1 MTEKKNITEKKD
13 AGDNSEFTF
22 SGQLYVKPVP
32 LILKIL
38 RAVTGVSLITAIW
51 SLILRFLVVVRQN
64 AIIKT
69 DFKTFTIM
77 VEYFIFKTVAKSTFT
92 TLRASQIKNIT
103 LENRFRHLHLIA
115 GAGFLVA
122 GLFTGIHWFLDGLG
136 AGYPYLAL
144 IGAFVIALGV
154 TLDLILFI
162 FIPDAQGEASLII
175 TTDTHI
181 YRIAGVDRSKA
192 DFFVKEFVK
201 KSV

>member
-1 MTEKKNITEKKD
+1 
-13 AGDNSEFTF
+13 
-22 SGQLYVKPVP
+22 
-32 LILKIL
+32 
-38 RAVTGVSLITAIW
+38 
-51 SLILRFLVVVRQN
+51 
-64 AIIKT
+64 
-69 DFKTFTIM
+69 M
-77 VEYFIFKTVAKSTFT
+77 VEYFIFKTVAKSSLT
-92 TLRASQIKNIT
+92 TLRVSQIKNVT

-122 GLFTGIHWFLDGLG
+122 GLFAGIHWFLDGLG

-162 FIPDAQGEASLII
+162 FIPDAKGEASLVI
-175 TTDTHI
+175 TTGTHI

-192 DFFVKEFVK
+192 ESFVKEFVK